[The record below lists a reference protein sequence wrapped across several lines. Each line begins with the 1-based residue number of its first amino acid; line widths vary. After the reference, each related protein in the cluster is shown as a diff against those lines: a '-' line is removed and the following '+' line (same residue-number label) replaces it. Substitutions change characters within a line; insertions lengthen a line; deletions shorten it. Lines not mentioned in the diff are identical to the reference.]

1 MMEAKSAIEEA
12 KTKERLSFFNQ
23 QGSKDQLFNKYKQIA
38 DNIRKDK
45 RHELIARKRVANVGV
60 HHNQVEQIN
69 TGSSLPQNVMQIL
82 DRVVM
87 RGESG
92 SI

>member
-60 HHNQVEQIN
+60 HHNQVE
-69 TGSSLPQNVMQIL
+69 
-82 DRVVM
+82 
-87 RGESG
+87 
-92 SI
+92 